1 MNNLKKLGLT
11 ALAGT
16 LATTVAQ
23 AGTLSVSGSAEINYQ
38 THGEGTSTGNP
49 FTDNQTMTF
58 SGSGDLDNGMTVS
71 YSNKITGGAGTT
83 INFTGSSVAIDMG
96 DAGVIGLY
104 GDNSDGAGISA
115 YQDVIPTAG
124 EEVWDDT
131 GAADHGSVDEG
142 VVDAGTNNNLGYK
155 VSMGNLT
162 LSTAWAKTAAGAEG
176 SAVLVF
182 DNLIDGLS
190 LGAGMGETQEGDSA
204 ANKNTSDL
212 ETYFIK
218 YSAGP
223 VSAGIQ
229 RSEVRPTVSTGASV
243 AASDKVRNHYGISFA
258 VNENLSISAGKS
270 DLDYGGTLL
279 DQTDSGISASY
290 TMGATTVGLVHNRT
304 EDHHGVANDDYDV
317 SEIKLSFAF

>member
-23 AGTLSVSGSAEINYQ
+23 AGTLSVSGTAEINYQ
-38 THGEGTSTGNP
+38 THGDGTSTGNP
-49 FTDNQTMTF
+49 FSDNQTMTF

-71 YSNKITGGAGTT
+71 YSNTITGGAGTA

-124 EEVWDDT
+124 EQVWDDT
-131 GAADHGSVDEG
+131 GAGDHGSIDEG
-142 VVDAGTNNNLGYK
+142 VVDGGVNNNLGYK
-155 VSMGNLT
+155 ASLGDLT
-162 LSTAWAKTAAGAEG
+162 ISAAWGKATDGGEG
-176 SAVLVF
+176 SVVLVY

-190 LGAGMGETQEGDSA
+190 LGVGVGETQESA
-204 ANKNTSDL
+204 ANKNTTDL
-212 ETYFIK
+212 ETAFVK
-218 YSAGP
+218 YSMGAVTVGF
-223 VSAGIQ
+223 Q
-229 RSEVRPTVSTGASV
+229 RSEVSPTVSNGATV
-243 AASDKVRNHYGISFA
+243 ATTDKERNHYGISFA

-270 DLDYGGTLL
+270 DLEYGHTNLL
-279 DQTDSGISASY
+279 DQTDSGVSASY
-290 TMGATTVGLVHNRT
+290 TMGATSIGLVHNRT
-304 EDHHGVANDDYDV
+304 EDLHGVAGDDYDV
-317 SEIKLSFAF
+317 SEVKLTFAF

>member
-16 LATTVAQ
+16 LAASVAQ
-23 AGTLSVSGSAEINYQ
+23 AGTLSVSGTAEINYQ
-38 THGEGTSTGNP
+38 THGEGTATGNP
-49 FTDNQTMTF
+49 FSDNQTMTF

-71 YSNKITGGAGTT
+71 YSNTITGGGGTA

-124 EEVWDDT
+124 EQVWDDT
-131 GAADHGSVDEG
+131 GAGDHGSKDEG
-142 VVDAGTNNNLGYK
+142 IVDAGVNNNLGYK
-155 VSMGNLT
+155 VSAGNLT
-162 LSTAWAKTAAGAEG
+162 LSTAWGKTANGAEG
-176 SAVLVF
+176 SVVLVY

-190 LGAGMGETQEGDSA
+190 LGAGVGEAQEA
-204 ANKNTSDL
+204 ATNKNTTDL

-223 VSAGIQ
+223 VSVGFQ
-229 RSEVRPTVSTGASV
+229 RSEVSPTAATGATV
-243 AASDKVRNHYGISFA
+243 ALSDKVRNHYGISFA
-258 VNENLSISAGKS
+258 VNENLSISAGVS
-270 DLDYGGTLL
+270 DLEYDGTLK
-279 DQTDSGISASY
+279 DQKDSGVSASY
-290 TMGATTVGLVHNRT
+290 TMGATSIGLVHNRT
-304 EDHHGVANDDYDV
+304 DDHAGVSGDDYDV
-317 SEIKLSFAF
+317 SEVKLTFAF